1 MHMHKPGARV
11 KKERMQRSSCVET
24 TIGKFD
30 KYSSAEV
37 FGDRP
42 ILNFNQTRLIRDIYV
57 SIVPLVTLVILK
69 KISNLLRFSHRRIF
83 EKQNSLAV

>member
-1 MHMHKPGARV
+1 MHMHKPGTQI

-37 FGDRP
+37 FGNRP
-42 ILNFNQTRLIRDIYV
+42 TLNFNQTR
-57 SIVPLVTLVILK
+57 
-69 KISNLLRFSHRRIF
+69 
-83 EKQNSLAV
+83 